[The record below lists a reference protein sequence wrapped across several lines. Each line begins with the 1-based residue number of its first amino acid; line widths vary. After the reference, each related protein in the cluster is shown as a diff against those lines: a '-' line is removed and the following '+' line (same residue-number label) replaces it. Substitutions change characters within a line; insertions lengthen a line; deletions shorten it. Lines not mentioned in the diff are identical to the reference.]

1 MYILLHGK
9 PTSND
14 FTLQLTNQHSL
25 QVLAYV
31 WTSCQQSQLSP
42 TTLSRGSL
50 LLTLDQVR
58 LWYSYGSIHTNLSS
72 GSIRLQH
79 GCALPITFV
88 YSFSISTNYFQ
99 TPGDSWQ
106 ASISEWSIG
115 KCYCAYFWIGGHVPI
130 VVILFSY
137 IADKTGAVSVAAL
150 TYSLMGAGYL
160 AGTVLVPVYLMKF
173 SLNHYLLQL
182 CTH

>member
-14 FTLQLTNQHSL
+14 LTLQLSNQHSL

-31 WTSCQQSQLSP
+31 WTTRQQSHLSP
-42 TTLSRGSL
+42 TALSRGSL
-50 LLTLDQVR
+50 LLTPDQVR
-58 LWYSYGSIHTNLSS
+58 LWYSYGSIHTKPLFWKHTATRWLCSTYH
-72 GSIRLQH
+72 LCFFFQH
-79 GCALPITFV
+79 QHPL
-88 YSFSISTNYFQ
+88 FSN
-99 TPGDSWQ
+99 PRWQ
-106 ASISEWSIG
+106 LTSQCQCVKHWKSYWT
-115 KCYCAYFWIGGHVPI
+115 YFWIGGQVSI

-137 IADKTGAVSVAAL
+137 IADKTGDVSVAAL

-173 SLNHYLLQL
+173 SLNQYLLQI